1 MRIMKPQISFVQSVM
16 ILMLSTGL
24 LNHVIIIPVLLDAAD
39 RDAWMSVILAA
50 ACSLAWIVILHFGI
64 SNIGKRPVF
73 EIISKAYHPIVGRLL
88 AGAAAIYLFA
98 ICTITTRDTV
108 YWIHQT
114 FSPET
119 PILVFALIF
128 LFISVV
134 NAYLGIQSIAN
145 TSSVL
150 LPIVVL
156 LGFFVMFSNTPHK
169 DYSLLKPLLAH
180 GMQPVWSGVI
190 YVGAGFAEVIMLFF
204 MHHHIKTRLSY
215 LSFMIIILLL
225 AGLTMGPLIGAIT
238 EFGTDEAAKLRF
250 PAYEEWRLLTIGR
263 YIEHLDFFSV
273 YQWFSGAF
281 IRISLSMFL
290 ILDAFRIHS
299 KKGKFWMLG
308 CLYAVIIFLST
319 MPISDQVFMKIMANY
334 LLPLTL
340 WGVLAFSVIM
350 AGLILLARRRGK
362 AAS

>member
-1 MRIMKPQISFVQSVM
+1 MKSPISFVQSVM
-16 ILMLSTGL
+16 IMMLSTGL
-24 LNHVIIIPVLLDAAD
+24 LNHVIIIPILLDAAG
-39 RDAWMSVILAA
+39 RDAWMSIILAG
-50 ACSLAWIVILHFGI
+50 ACSLVWIVILHIGI
-64 SNIGKRPVF
+64 SRTAKRPIF
-73 EIISKAYHPIVGRLL
+73 DIFSKAYSPIVGRLL
-88 AGAAAIYLFA
+88 AGSAAIYLFA

-145 TSSVL
+145 TASVL
-150 LPIVVL
+150 LPVVVL

-180 GMQPVWSGVI
+180 GMQPVWSGAV
-190 YVGAGFAEVIMLFF
+190 YVGAGFAELIMLFF
-204 MHHHIKTRLSY
+204 MQHHIQSRLTY
-215 LSFMIIILLL
+215 LHFLTVVLLL
-225 AGLTMGPLIGAIT
+225 AGLTIGPLIGSIV

-281 IRISLSMFL
+281 IRISLTMFL
-290 ILDAFRIHS
+290 ILDVFRIQS
-299 KKGKFWMLG
+299 VKGKAWMLG
-308 CLYAVIIFLST
+308 CLYAVILFIST
-319 MPISDQVFMKIMANY
+319 MPISDQAFLKMMSHY
-334 LLPLTL
+334 LLPISL

-350 AGLILLARRRGK
+350 AGLLLLAQRRGK